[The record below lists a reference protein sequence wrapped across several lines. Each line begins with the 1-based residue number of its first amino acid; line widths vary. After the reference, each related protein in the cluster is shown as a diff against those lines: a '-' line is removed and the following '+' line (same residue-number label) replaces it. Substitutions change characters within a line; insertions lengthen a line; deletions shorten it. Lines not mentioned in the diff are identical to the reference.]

1 MKKSKL
7 FAFIVICIVAII
19 LAACTSSGDTSNKET
34 TAGTNIENG
43 QPDEPVQETTA
54 YPQAARANTPD
65 TLPDDLDFKG
75 MVINVYHRGDG
86 RTINF
91 DTVGTEEL
99 IGDIVLDAVHNRNR
113 KTEERLNI
121 KFNWIA
127 GAEGNYDFPE
137 QVKKAVM
144 AGLGE
149 HDLVVMENSF
159 TFQLSLQGLFKNLV
173 DAPYIDFSQ
182 PWWYTEMMAES
193 SIDNNKRYF
202 IIGDMTVSTLMRAS
216 ALLFNK
222 KIFRDNFGDE
232 KVLYN
237 HVLNKTWTH
246 PVFAEYCKNI
256 YKDLNG
262 NGVPDDGDL
271 FGIEYNEWTS
281 TNFTMASSGLK
292 FSGRDKD
299 GLPTIDIYNEN
310 SVLFAET
317 LYDLFYADNM
327 SFRSVTMN
335 PGIAFLDSRN
345 LFYTGTL
352 EEAASFRIA
361 TFDYGI
367 LPYPVL
373 YEGLEY
379 ISGAATSNAN
389 GASIPIS
396 APSEKFEAVCAA
408 MESLSAE
415 AYRHV
420 VPAWYDVALKIKHAD
435 QDIDAQM
442 VDIIY
447 NTINAPFI
455 YMAGRTIPE
464 VSNLLTASIYNAK
477 GNRSAFVA
485 TWDKKQNSVQS
496 QWDKMIQKYL
506 DLE

>member
-1 MKKSKL
+1 MKKIKL
-7 FAFIVICIVAII
+7 LTFIIICIIAIT
-19 LAACTSSGDTSNKET
+19 LAACTSGDDVKNKEPT
-34 TAGTNIENG
+34 GETAAVNG
-43 QPDEPVQETTA
+43 QSEESGGDSAAET
-54 YPQAARANTPD
+54 QVSRENTPD

-75 MVINVYHRGDG
+75 TVINVYHRGDG
-86 RTINF
+86 RTVQF

-99 IGDIVLDAVHNRNR
+99 IGDIVLDAVYNRNLR
-113 KTEERLNI
+113 TEERLNV

-137 QVKKAVM
+137 QVRKVVL
-144 AGLGE
+144 AGTGD
-149 HDLVVMENSF
+149 HDLVIMENSF
-159 TFQLSLQGLFKNLV
+159 TFMLSLQGLFQNIV

-232 KVLYN
+232 KQLYD

-256 YKDLNG
+256 YRDLNG
-262 NGVPDDGDL
+262 NGVADDGDL

-310 SVLFAET
+310 SILFAEA
-317 LYDLFYADNM
+317 LYDLFYESM

-373 YEGLEY
+373 FEGLDY

-389 GASIPIS
+389 GASIPIT

-415 AYRHV
+415 AYRRV
-420 VPAWYDVALKIKHAD
+420 VPVWYDVALKIKHAD

-447 NTINAPFI
+447 STINAPFI
-455 YMAGRTIPE
+455 YMASRAYPDFGNI
-464 VSNLLTASIYNAK
+464 LTASIYNAK

-506 DLE
+506 ELE